1 MLDLDV
7 GFIDDP
13 MKIVSKLHNS
23 RSDIFVQVC
32 LGTPFACSGAY
43 SADVY
48 PHADGYYLYY
58 EPHTGGLADVVHCA
72 SAQYW

>member
-23 RSDIFVQVC
+23 RSDIFVQVRQ
-32 LGTPFACSGAY
+32 GTPIRLLLCSL
-43 SADVY
+43 D
-48 PHADGYYLYY
+48 
-58 EPHTGGLADVVHCA
+58 
-72 SAQYW
+72 